1 MNLSWYIN
9 RLKAMELPELGWRVS
24 QKELEKHERKRFS
37 ERLRVDEVVFND
49 GLCGIRA
56 DWSRLPLNLG
66 NKDYSL
72 EREITLLGDFPY
84 DEYRNRWHAGFQT
97 EKCWPLDFS
106 YELSYKQRDE
116 IGDARTNWELNRGFQ
131 FALLAKDYYASRE
144 KLFIDELSE
153 LFNSWCEQN
162 PFLWGI
168 SWTSAMEVAIRC
180 INWMYAAAFLDAA
193 GKYELASK
201 FETGAANMADYVSKH
216 YSRYSSS
223 NNHAIVEACA
233 LGLAGFVYGR
243 EDWAT
248 VARNVLGAEVPRQN
262 HADGVNKEQCLHY
275 QVFFMEAICLY
286 MVACQRNGRE
296 VPNLWTPLLEKMCD
310 YVQDC
315 RIAEG
320 TWLEFGD
327 DDEGIIIN
335 LCGPKPDCCEYV
347 LQFMGLLL
355 GGGRWAEYSE
365 PCETLRWLFSS
376 EELISVSKKSFRET
390 PACVTYPE
398 GGVTIMRSKDGL
410 AVLGMD
416 HGPLGFGAIAAHGH
430 ADALSVQLFV
440 DGECLIGDPGTCIY
454 HCDLPLR
461 NELRRTGSHS
471 TVCVGGKDQSEML
484 GAFMWGKRANA
495 SLSVSDVTPEGGYVV
510 KASHDGYAPVMHT
523 RKVSFDGDCSFV
535 VTDTVAGAVDS
546 EVIFIVPDGVDID
559 INGAS
564 AVLSTARGACATL
577 TAPSGTWKL
586 EGVTYSPHYG
596 VRSEG
601 SRLVLPF
608 NEFATVCITCK
619 RKVPVGR

>member
-9 RLKAMELPELGWRVS
+9 RLKAMGLPELGWRVS
-24 QKELEKHERKRFS
+24 QKALESRERKRFS
-37 ERLRVDEVVFND
+37 KQRRVDKAVFNN
-49 GLCGIRA
+49 GLCNVRA
-56 DWSRLPLNLG
+56 DWSRLPLNLE

-72 EREITLLGDFPY
+72 EKDIALLGDFPY
-84 DEYRNRWHAGFQT
+84 AEYRDRWHAGFQT
-97 EKCWPLDFS
+97 ENSWPLEFS
-106 YELSYKQRDE
+106 YELSYKQQDK

-144 KLFIDELSE
+144 KLFLDELSG
-153 LFNSWCEQN
+153 LFDSWCKQN

-168 SWTSAMEVAIRC
+168 SWTSVMEVAIRC
-180 INWMYAAAFLDAA
+180 INWMYAAAFLDSAGEHGLAA
-193 GKYELASK
+193 K
-201 FETGAANMADYVSKH
+201 FETGAANMADYVSRH

-233 LGLAGFVYGR
+233 LGMAGFVFCR
-243 EDWAT
+243 DDWA
-248 VARNVLGAEVPRQN
+248 AIAWKVLEAEVPRQN

-275 QVFFMEAICLY
+275 QVFFMEAVCLY
-286 MVACQRNGRE
+286 LVACRRNGRK
-296 VPNLWTPLLEKMCD
+296 VPTSWLPLLKKMCG

-315 RIAEG
+315 RISEG
-320 TWLEFGD
+320 AWLEFGD
-327 DDEGIIIN
+327 DDEGIILN

-355 GGGRWAEYSE
+355 DGERWAGYDK
-365 PCETLRWLFSS
+365 PCETLRWLFGS
-376 EELISVSKKSFRET
+376 EELISASKKTCRKT
-390 PACVTYPE
+390 PTCVTYPE
-398 GGVTIMRSKDGL
+398 GGVTVVRSKDGCAIL
-410 AVLGMD
+410 AMD
-416 HGPLGFGAIAAHGH
+416 HGPLGFGSIAAHGH

-440 DGECLIGDPGTCIY
+440 NGECLIGDPGTYIY
-454 HCDLPLR
+454 HCDLPMR
-461 NELRRTGSHS
+461 DELRRTRSHS

-484 GAFMWGKRANA
+484 GAFMWGKRAKV
-495 SLSVSDVTPEGGYVV
+495 SLSVSGVTHEGGYVV
-510 KASHDGYAPVMHT
+510 EASHDGYAPVIHT
-523 RKVSFDGDCSFV
+523 RKVSFDGGYSFTV
-535 VTDTVAGAVDS
+535 ADTVVGAMGS
-546 EVIFIVPDGVDID
+546 EVIFIVPDGVNID

-619 RKVPVGR
+619 REVPVGR